1 RKTKDDIQDD
11 CHARCHAPQC
21 TSYSIRPLHPRDSG
35 ENDDFHV
42 PLRMYTV
49 PPCDYKRRRRA
60 SFKGD
65 VAIIVKRSV
74 PLSTRYWHSPQ
85 STSPLA
91 ETWELPSLSCLA
103 CTPYYRHL
111 RCKIIQCPRTP
122 PCWTYS
128 PAAGTRINS
137 CVTVL
142 PLASTS
148 GTRKHATLLVGI
160 RTAGSGHR
168 QLARQVGARCVTFS
182 LLFPFDFQGWRA
194 DPTHTPWASRIRSQ
208 RDT

>member
-1 RKTKDDIQDD
+1 
-11 CHARCHAPQC
+11 
-21 TSYSIRPLHPRDSG
+21 
-35 ENDDFHV
+35 
-42 PLRMYTV
+42 MYTV

-65 VAIIVKRSV
+65 RHLRRRQDRTFRPLDRTQHSA

-91 ETWELPSLSCLA
+91 ETWELPSLSHHA

-122 PCWTYS
+122 PCWTYG
-128 PAAGTRINS
+128 PAAGTRINP
-137 CVTVL
+137 CITVL

-148 GTRKHATLLVGI
+148 GTRKHASFTSWDLVPRV
-160 RTAGSGHR
+160 RTP
-168 QLARQVGARCVTFS
+168 TFKKNTS
-182 LLFPFDFQGWRA
+182 LK
-194 DPTHTPWASRIRSQ
+194 I
-208 RDT
+208 